1 MQRLARFY
9 HQLQSKGEHV
19 HKKKDQT
26 RRAEKEKDAKKTKD
40 REAQRSAGHYS
51 VASDDSHHGRARTTK
66 KRKARSAE

>member
-51 VASDDSHHGRARTTK
+51 VASEDSHHGRARTTK
-66 KRKARSAE
+66 KRKARSTE